1 MPAVKHVVAHG
12 LEHRLGISDR
22 PSHISGVMAIR
33 TWLRARKSYAPRLA
47 VRNGVESSSVVV
59 WIVLAPEQPR

>member
-22 PSHISGVMAIR
+22 PSYISGVMAIR

-47 VRNGVESSSVVV
+47 VRNGVE
-59 WIVLAPEQPR
+59 